1 MEERK
6 NHREEKNN
14 TGMTIAAIIAILLI
28 IGLIAYFVMGN
39 KDVEDAIDD
48 VKDTTENIIENDN
61 ETKTMSDVVGSYQAK
76 IGASTGI
83 DEDTTADEDDYIE
96 LVLREDGTASLVIT
110 TNNKDITT
118 GNYTVE
124 NNTITITATTTT
136 NTNKKDNNNTM
147 DTIDNTENYQFTIND
162 DNTLNYMNDTNTIT
176 LSKVESNTLKY
187 IK

>member
-6 NHREEKNN
+6 NHHEENN
-14 TGMTIAAIIAILLI
+14 TGMIIAAVIAIVLI

-61 ETKTMSDVVGSYQAK
+61 ETKTMSDIAGSYQAK
-76 IGASTGI
+76 IGASAGI
-83 DEDTTADEDDYIE
+83 DEDTNVDEDDYIE

-110 TNNKDITT
+110 TNSKNTIT
-118 GNYTVE
+118 GNYTLTDR
-124 NNTITITATTTT
+124 TITINSDETNATNDNNTNEITNTT
-136 NTNKKDNNNTM
+136 NTT
-147 DTIDNTENYQFTIND
+147 YQFTIND
-162 DNTLNYMNDTNTIT
+162 DNTLNYMNGDNNIT
-176 LSKVESNTLKY
+176 LSKVENNTLKY